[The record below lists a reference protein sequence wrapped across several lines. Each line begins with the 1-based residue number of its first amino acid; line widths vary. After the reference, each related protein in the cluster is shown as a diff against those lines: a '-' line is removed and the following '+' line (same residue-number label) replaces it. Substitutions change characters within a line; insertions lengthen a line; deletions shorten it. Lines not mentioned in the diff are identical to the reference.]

1 MLIATFR
8 YYFNIETGCSQQQ
21 HPNLSNIGAAIM
33 AKLELHRIKL
43 QVTSLLLLLLASL
56 LM

>member
-1 MLIATFR
+1 MLIVTFR